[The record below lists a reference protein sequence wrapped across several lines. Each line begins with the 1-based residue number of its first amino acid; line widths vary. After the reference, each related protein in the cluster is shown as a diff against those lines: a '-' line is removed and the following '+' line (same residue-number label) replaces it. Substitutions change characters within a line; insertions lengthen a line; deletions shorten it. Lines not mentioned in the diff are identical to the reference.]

1 MTTIA
6 YRDGVLVADTAVH
19 DRGVYCGEV
28 IKIFQAADGTMGGLC
43 GCLGDLAAMRDFIA
57 AGGMNEPPEFKDEE
71 SEGILIRPWGKVEW
85 VGANRKRIELTGE
98 FFAIGSGFKLAV
110 GAMHAGAD
118 AIKAIE
124 IAAHL
129 DNCTRP
135 PLTVLRAKARS

>member
-6 YRDGVLVADTAVH
+6 YRDGVLAADTAVH

-28 IKIFQAADGTMGGLC
+28 TKIYQYRDGTMGGAA
-43 GCLGDLAAMRDFIA
+43 GCLGDVAAMREFIA
-57 AGGMNEPPEFKDEE
+57 SGGMNEPPEFKDED

-85 VGANRKRIELTGE
+85 IGEKRKRIELTGE
-98 FFAIGSGFKLAV
+98 FFAIGSGFKLAL

-118 AIKAIE
+118 AIRAVE

-129 DNCTRP
+129 DNHTRA
-135 PLTVLRAKARS
+135 PLTILRSKVRA